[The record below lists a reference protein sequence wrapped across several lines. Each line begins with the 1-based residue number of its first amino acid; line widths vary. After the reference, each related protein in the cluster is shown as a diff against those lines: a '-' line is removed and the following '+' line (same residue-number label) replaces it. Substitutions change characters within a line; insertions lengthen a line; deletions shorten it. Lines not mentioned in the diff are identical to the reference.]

1 MPADCSVLCT
11 SATLASRHK
20 GGKQAMKTAENG
32 TIRTIK
38 IEENGI
44 YIVIGILADGT
55 IRLLHFSAAPLHEE
69 DITAEA
75 VKEGFPL
82 VGLSLS
88 GYDRPYERHG
98 NKYIVTAPGYRL
110 KYHSH
115 TDESNAIGRKIVF
128 HLIDEQTKVAVYC
141 RWQFFTGLP
150 VIRCQNTV
158 ENRGSE
164 EQTVEYISNF
174 HYEGIEK
181 EGKRRQDDK
190 LRLYIPHNSWQR
202 EMNWKEYSLRDLGLD
217 LTQPKELQRSSS
229 MIRVTNTGNWSTKE
243 YLPMAY
249 LENTETGTGLFWQI
263 EHNGSWHWEIGDQN
277 GHLYLALGGPNELY
291 SHWAKRLRPGESF
304 TTVPASAGVTV
315 RKGGEKNGF
324 GCMAGILTQYRR
336 RIRRPNEDNIK
347 LPVIFNDYMN
357 CLWGKPTEEQ
367 EIPMIDAAA
376 EAGCEYYCIDAGWY
390 ADGDWWDSVGEWQV
404 SRKRFPEG
412 LKKVT
417 DYIRSR
423 GMIPGVW
430 LEPEVMGIHCDLAR
444 KVPKDWFFIRHG
456 RPVYDRSRFQLDYR
470 NPDVRAY
477 MDSVVNRLVQEY
489 GVGYIKMDYNIEPGI
504 GTEIRADSPGDGL
517 LEHERAYL
525 RWLDGLF
532 ERFPGLVIENCS
544 SGGLRMDYAM
554 LSRLSIQSTS
564 DTDDYM
570 NYPVIAANASAGITP
585 EQAAVWSYP
594 MEHDT
599 WTDEEELREETI
611 FNMVSSMLLR
621 IHLSGHLVKL
631 DDLRKTLVKDGIA
644 VYKKIRSDIPHMLPF
659 WPLGPA
665 SYQDEWIAFGLKSKE
680 CAYLAVWKRK
690 VEDSEGNEAQEIRE
704 IQIPLPEEFVRTAP
718 EAADAGME
726 SPDTDI
732 RCVYPSG
739 AETDDLYI
747 REGHA
752 LRIRTKKPFM
762 ARLFRI
768 TAAKAEEQLEEK

>member
-1 MPADCSVLCT
+1 
-11 SATLASRHK
+11 
-20 GGKQAMKTAENG
+20 MKIAENE
-32 TIRTIK
+32 TIRTIE

-44 YIVIGILADGT
+44 YIVIGILDDGT

-98 NKYIVTAPGYRL
+98 NKYIVTAPGYCL

-115 TDESNAIGRKIVF
+115 TDERNALGRKVVF
-128 HLIDEQTKVAVYC
+128 HLADEQTKVAVYC
-141 RWQFFTGLP
+141 QWQFFEGLP

-164 EQTVEYISNF
+164 EQTLEYISNF

-190 LRLYIPHNSWQR
+190 LHLYIPHNSWQR
-202 EMNWKEYSLRDLGLD
+202 EMNWKQYSLRDLGLD

-243 YLPMAY
+243 YLPVAY

-304 TTVPASAGVTV
+304 TTVPAAVGVTV
-315 RKGGEKNGF
+315 RKGGEKSGF

-357 CLWGKPTEEQ
+357 CLWGKPTAEQ

-404 SRKRFPEG
+404 SSRRFPEG

-477 MDSVVNRLVQEY
+477 MDSVVNRLVHEY

-525 RWLDGLF
+525 EWLDGLF
-532 ERFPGLVIENCS
+532 ECFPDLVIENCS

-570 NYPVIAANASAGITP
+570 NYPVIAANAAAGITP

-594 MEHDT
+594 MEHAA
-599 WTDEEELREETI
+599 WTNEEELREETI

-631 DDLRKTLVKDGIA
+631 DDLRKSLVKEGIR
-644 VYKKIRSDIPHMLPF
+644 VYKMIRSDIPHMLPF
-659 WPLGPA
+659 WPLGPVA
-665 SYQDEWIAFGLKSKE
+665 YQDEWIAFGLKSEE

-690 VEDSEGNEAQEIRE
+690 TEDSEGNEAQEVRE
-704 IQIPLPEEFVRTAP
+704 IRIPLPEEFGRTAL
-718 EAADAGME
+718 EKADTGME
-726 SPDTDI
+726 IPDIDI
-732 RCVYPSG
+732 RCIYPSG
-739 AETDDLYI
+739 AEADELYN
-747 REGHA
+747 REEHA

-768 TAAKAEEQLEEK
+768 TAAKTEEQLEEK